1 MKKENIQ
8 YYKDKLKYLFYKNT
22 TGINKKSKT
31 SMQSLLLQLRV
42 KKLFPEKITISLK
55 GYSREEVSLQYRIFN
70 KTEDLLK
77 YWEEILDITFKKEY
91 ELWYKFKEES
101 ETLNNKIICLINLS

>member
-31 SMQSLLLQLRV
+31 SMQSLL
-42 KKLFPEKITISLK
+42 S
-55 GYSREEVSLQYRIFN
+55 
-70 KTEDLLK
+70 
-77 YWEEILDITFKKEY
+77 
-91 ELWYKFKEES
+91 
-101 ETLNNKIICLINLS
+101 